1 MKTDA
6 QKLKA
11 IDALIA
17 TDGNELT
24 DGEVIDG
31 IADILKEEREIDTG
45 INEAL
50 KQVFLDDCTEIHK
63 LTDEQGLD
71 AWNIYGEDF
80 VYKQID
86 WLWDNWSENFPS
98 VEEE

>member
-11 IDALIA
+11 IEELIA

-45 INEAL
+45 INEGL
-50 KQVFLDDCTEIHK
+50 KQVFLDDCSEIYG
-63 LTDEQGLD
+63 LTDEQALD
-71 AWNIYGEDF
+71 EWDIYGEDF
-80 VYKQID
+80 ICKQVD
-86 WLWDNWSENFPS
+86 ELWNNWSENFPN